1 MKQYLSFFKLKF
13 AVGLQYKTAAIAG
26 LATQIFF
33 GLVFI
38 SVYMAFY
45 ESGDANT
52 DINLQQIVTYIWL
65 GQAFFAMISL
75 WHRDPEIMKMI
86 KNGDIAY
93 ELCRPQNL
101 YLMWF
106 TRIFSAK
113 LSSVTLRSIPLLT
126 VAFLMPEPY
135 NLQLPVSIF
144 AFIMF
149 LLTLVI
155 ASVLVTALSTILYI
169 ISFYSLDNQGI
180 RGIYCSIGEI
190 LSGQVVPL
198 PLTPNILRIIST
210 ILPFAYVSD
219 FSFRIYCGNIVG
231 EELVI
236 GLIVQIFWVFI
247 SLLIGKLATDGI
259 LKRVSV
265 QGG

>member
-1 MKQYLSFFKLKF
+1 LKF

-45 ESGDANT
+45 KSGDEIT
-52 DINLQQIVTYIWL
+52 EISLSQVITYMWL
-65 GQAFFAMISL
+65 GQALFAMISL

-93 ELCRPQNL
+93 EMCRPQNL
-101 YLMWF
+101 YIMWF

-113 LSSVTLRSIPLLT
+113 LSAVVLRSIPLLAF
-126 VAFLMPEPY
+126 AFLIPEPY
-135 NLQLPVSIF
+135 NLQLPVSLF

-149 LLTLVI
+149 FITLII
-155 ASVLVTALSTILYI
+155 ASVLVTSLSTLLYI

-198 PLTPNILRIIST
+198 PLTPNFLRIIST
-210 ILPFAYVSD
+210 VLPFAYVSD

-231 EELVI
+231 QELI
-236 GLIVQIFWVFI
+236 NGLIIQIIWLI
-247 SLLIGKLATDGI
+247 LSILIGVVLTNGI